1 MEARQNSQAT
11 PGNPISQSIVKKFH
25 FTGSFG
31 HFFIYA
37 LGLFILSV
45 FSFGIV
51 LPYFIY
57 WINKYFFS
65 NLELDGKKILFKGIF
80 GDYFVMS
87 LGLFFLSI
95 ITLGLA
101 FPYWI
106 YWNGKF
112 FSSHLELEP

>member
-11 PGNPISQSIVKKFH
+11 PGNPISQSLMKKFH

-80 GDYFVMS
+80 GDIFCYVSWVVFPIYNHIR
-87 LGLFFLSI
+87 LS
-95 ITLGLA
+95 
-101 FPYWI
+101 
-106 YWNGKF
+106 
-112 FSSHLELEP
+112 FSILDLLEWKILL

>member
-80 GDYFVMS
+80 GDYFVM
-87 LGLFFLSI
+87 L
-95 ITLGLA
+95 
-101 FPYWI
+101 
-106 YWNGKF
+106 
-112 FSSHLELEP
+112 LEWKILL